1 MSYKYVAYTGDKR
14 IVKGTVNVGA
24 EGQAEEALKKVGYRV
39 ISLKQVKPGLNLEQL
54 LPTFFGVKPRD
65 VIAFSRQLST
75 LIESG
80 ISLAIALRLLEEQV
94 SSSAFRSVIAGL
106 SKELQGGSSF
116 SQALTKHPQVFPDTY
131 RQIVGAGEHA
141 GNLEVALRQA
151 VSYMERG
158 TAATQKV
165 KRAMMY
171 PAMVLLLAIGVV
183 IIMMTFALPPLL
195 GLFDAL
201 EAELP
206 LTTKFLIALTGFLST
221 QKFYLLGAVLI
232 LTVLSLW
239 YFRRPAGR
247 FMLDKIL
254 LRMPIISSMIIQS
267 NMALFSRTMSVLLNV
282 GLPLPQIMDIVCKT
296 INNRIISQA
305 LRDVQGELIRGN
317 GLSQP
322 MANIKLFPRLLTQM
336 VMVGE
341 QTGTL
346 DSNLTTLANFY
357 EEEVN
362 QRINAL
368 TSMLEP
374 AMTVGVALVVA
385 FIALSLIMPM
395 YSIMGSI

>member
-1 MSYKYVAYTGDKR
+1 MSYKYVAYTEDKR

-39 ISLKQVKPGLNLEQL
+39 LSLKQVKPGLNLEQMF
-54 LPTFFGVKPRD
+54 PTFFGVKPRD

-141 GNLEVALRQA
+141 GNLEIALRQA

-165 KRAMMY
+165 KRAMTY

-206 LTTKFLIALTGFLST
+206 LTTKFLIALTGFLSG

-254 LRMPIISSMIIQS
+254 LRVPIIGSMIIQS

-296 INNRIISQA
+296 ISNRIIGQA

-322 MANIKLFPRLLTQM
+322 MTTIKLFPRLLVQM

-374 AMTVGVALVVA
+374 AMTVVVALVVA